1 MPATPMTPALKRE
14 LDALRLSAALDPKR
28 FLRGGAKRDKVGEFF
43 QVGHMV
49 APSTRATTQ
58 SNAPR
63 VHKRGFVEELV
74 ESEEAQA
81 YARKKTKEVLAKTMS
96 GRKRQRKGYKGAQGN
111 GGGPRK

>member
-1 MPATPMTPALKRE
+1 MPATPMTPQLKRE

-43 QVGHMV
+43 QVGHVV
-49 APSTRATTQ
+49 APSTRATTA
-58 SNAPR
+58 STAPR

-96 GRKRQRKGYKGAQGN
+96 GRKRQRKGYKGSAGN
-111 GGGPRK
+111 GGARK